1 MLANTTT
8 KLLRSALPSFELLVR
23 RQHSNFERSIH
34 ISTTRW
40 QGAVTLKV
48 HGRHDEVKAGHEQ
61 RLRSQ
66 LKNAQRKTQT
76 LKIKEDTPSDRE
88 WRIMGE
94 HFNGVQNLEMD
105 TGFNEELNDEKIP
118 LHWPIERLLISSAC
132 GEVFRSPF
140 VLEGRVKHLIL
151 LLTSGLRFEGPTTD
165 DLCRANK
172 EAIARGETEAEYM
185 TLHKGTPEERKI
197 EITMVP
203 TLVFNWLRNKYT
215 SLDTSSYPAIPIPD
229 QIETEILEVLE
240 NDAIDT
246 FTRMTLALPHIVAN
260 LKTLNL
266 RSSSGLD
273 FHFTSKEMFQEALP
287 QLTGLET
294 LVFTVGEVFDKDEY
308 LPLLFQHFPPNLST
322 LRFRGPVSLA
332 KSEHW
337 NKWVKS
343 FADPKYL
350 PNLRRLSFVLD
361 LDYEKE
367 DTGRKKVIR
376 AQEER
381 LSEAKAACKL
391 LFHSVETRGIAIEPF
406 RDEWAEQSKAF
417 EQVDE
422 RWEQ

>member
-1 MLANTTT
+1 MLANNTT
-8 KLLRSALPSFELLVR
+8 KLFRSTLPSFKLLVR
-23 RQHSNFERSIH
+23 RRHFNFERTIH

-40 QGAVTLKV
+40 QSAVTLKV
-48 HGRHDEVKAGHEQ
+48 QGPHEEDKDDHEQ
-61 RLRSQ
+61 Q
-66 LKNAQRKTQT
+66 LLIQLQNAQGETQT
-76 LKIKEDTPSDRE
+76 LKIEGDTPSDTE
-88 WRIMGE
+88 WRIMSE
-94 HFNGVQNLEMD
+94 HFNGVQNLEMN

-118 LHWPIERLLISSAC
+118 VHWPVKRLLISSAC
-132 GEVFRSPF
+132 AEVFRSPF
-140 VLEGRVKHLIL
+140 VLEGRVRHLIL
-151 LLTSGLRFEGPTTD
+151 LLTSGLRFEGPTTA

-197 EITMVP
+197 ELTIVP
-203 TLVFNWLRNKYT
+203 KLVFNWLRNKYT
-215 SLDTSSYPAIPIPD
+215 TQDASSYPAIPIPD
-229 QIETEILEVLE
+229 QIGTETLEVLE

-246 FTRMTLALPHIVAN
+246 FTRMTLALPHIVEN

-287 QLTGLET
+287 QLTGLRT
-294 LVFTVGEVFDKDEY
+294 FVFTVGEVFDEDDY

-322 LRFRGPVSLA
+322 LRFRGPVSLS
-332 KSEHW
+332 KSKHW
-337 NKWVKS
+337 NKWVGS

-367 DTGRKKVIR
+367 STGRKKVIR
-376 AQEER
+376 AQKER
-381 LSEAKAACKL
+381 LSEAKAACKQ
-391 LFHSVETRGIAIEPF
+391 LFDNVKKRGIAMEPF
-406 RDEWAEQSKAF
+406 CDEWAEKYKAF

-422 RWEQ
+422 RCEQ